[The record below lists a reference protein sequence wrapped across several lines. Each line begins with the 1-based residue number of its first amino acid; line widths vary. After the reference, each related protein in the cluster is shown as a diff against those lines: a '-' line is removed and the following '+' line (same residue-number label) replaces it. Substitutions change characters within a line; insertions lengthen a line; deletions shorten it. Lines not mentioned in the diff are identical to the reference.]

1 MKIFLIGLFF
11 LSSTLFASDSLTG
24 KRVKPTNPDKEVNA
38 EIIHSA
44 FLIHLQNI
52 TKENIEN
59 LPVQHRG
66 RIKPF
71 DTFARESNLYLMGS
85 SSKWGQKAT
94 QIYLGL
100 LTFPKASYLE
110 FIEVRDLD
118 VRVKLGYEKKKRFF
132 SVAQLK
138 FADLNELASPA
149 LAQEKKN
156 KHELSDLQK
165 GLIEVAQQFWLA
177 QGIIGGSQLFEA
189 IIYKDKGK
197 VITSNTSIITTPLQ
211 NYLRSLSP
219 EQPQAVASQWS
230 SQLIQAVSA
239 QANTKTLHRQIEN
252 IDLEVTY
259 NKAHLFMIVGILY
272 LLLAIAIFLP
282 YSRQYLSSTKTYFLL
297 SLPILIH
304 TIGFIIRIFITEFP
318 PVTNMYGTML
328 WVSYGISVMSILF
341 YYLYKDLNLLSI
353 FLVGA
358 ALIIFITEF
367 FPLILGPGMDPIVAV
382 LRSSYWL
389 TIHVLTI
396 TLSYAAFSLSLLLG
410 NIALVKYII
419 HPHIPET
426 DKFYKNYGHYAYRS
440 IQLGVFLITAGIILG
455 GIWADYSWGRFWGWD
470 PKETWAL
477 IADLGYLLILHSR
490 ISGWL
495 GPFGLLA
502 MSTVAYL
509 LVIMAWYGVNFILA
523 AGLHSYGFSSGGAQI
538 VFTFVGGQLI
548 LLSIV
553 GVIYLIRKN
562 KLKINR

>member
-1 MKIFLIGLFF
+1 MKILLILLLTSF
-11 LSSTLFASDSLTG
+11 LSLNSFSSDTLTQAP
-24 KRVKPTNPDKEVNA
+24 VKTINPDKQVNPD
-38 EIIHSA
+38 IIHSA
-44 FLIHLQNI
+44 FLIHLKNI
-52 TKENIEN
+52 TKTNIEN

-66 RIKPF
+66 RLKPF
-71 DTFARESNLYLMGS
+71 DTFARESNLYLMGA
-85 SSKWGQKAT
+85 SSKWGKTAT

-100 LTFPKASYLE
+100 LTFEKANYFE

-118 VRVKLGYEKKKRFF
+118 VRVKLGYAKKKRFF

-138 FADLNELASPA
+138 FADLDVLAAPA

-156 KHELSDLQK
+156 KHEMNDIQK
-165 GLIEVAQQFWLA
+165 GLVELVQQYWLA
-177 QGIIGGSQLFEA
+177 QGIMRGSQLFESV
-189 IIYKDKGK
+189 IYKNEGK
-197 VITSNTSIITTPLQ
+197 NIVDNTSGIISPLQ
-211 NYLRSLSP
+211 NYLRALTP
-219 EQPQAVASQWS
+219 DQPQEVAAQWGR
-230 SQLIQAVSA
+230 QLSQAVSA
-239 QANTKTLHRQIEN
+239 QANTPGLMRQVDN
-252 IDLEVTY
+252 MDLEVSY

-272 LLLAIAIFLP
+272 LLLAIAMFLP
-282 YSRQYLSSTKTYFLL
+282 YLKKYLTTRITYTLL
-297 SLPILIH
+297 AIPILIH
-304 TIGFIIRIFITEFP
+304 TIGFIIRIYITEFP

-328 WVSYGISVMSILF
+328 WVSYGISVLSILF
-341 YYLYKDLNLLSI
+341 YYLYKNLELLSI

-396 TLSYAAFSLSLLLG
+396 TLSYASFSLAMLLG
-410 NIALVKYII
+410 NIALIKFII
-419 HPHIPET
+419 TPSLKT
-426 DKFYKNYGHYAYRS
+426 NDKFFKDYAHYAYRS

-477 IADLGYLLILHSR
+477 IADIGFLMILHCK

-495 GPFGLLA
+495 KPFGILA

-538 VFTFVGGQLI
+538 VFTFVGLQVL
-548 LLSIV
+548 LLSIA
-553 GVIYLIRKN
+553 GIFYMIREKN
-562 KLKINR
+562 KS